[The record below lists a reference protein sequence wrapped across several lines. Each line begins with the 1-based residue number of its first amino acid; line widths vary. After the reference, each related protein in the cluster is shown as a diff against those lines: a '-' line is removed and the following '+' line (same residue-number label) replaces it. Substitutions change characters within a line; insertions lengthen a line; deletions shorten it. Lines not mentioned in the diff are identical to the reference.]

1 MSGGGVFGGRR
12 PMRHGRLFFV
22 SLLSTLLFLLRAA
35 SFSVVEGATALT
47 VVEATCGT
55 TIPADSQ
62 WMVGP
67 AWAFRRP
74 ALGARSLP
82 APRAGPELRFGRASL
97 GSEIEEIIRS
107 EAGMSPSR
115 VVIFEL
121 NPRFHTANKCKFLW
135 NPLET
140 ALDGT
145 ETTAARVIALA
156 VTGINAS
163 CQTPSQVEVT
173 LQYNQEVS
181 YFVPVDVEKST
192 TYSLSFSTRDIHWP
206 VFFHV
211 SPNCV
216 VYLLLLTN
224 RQGSIHRWY
233 AWIPATILTIVV
245 LVLVT
250 TMMLF
255 RRELPP
261 GATAMLLTLLFVG
274 YLGSCI
280 GLVIEVLS
288 WQSVLGR
295 MFPFPDAVTLYCC
308 LPIFYLLT
316 FLLVLLRNRHCGVL
330 FHAMMRL
337 AVYGLNLALCCGYWV
352 AGDVLLGSL
361 TLLQFLLSNLFL
373 SAAYSYFAVILGR
386 LQLRV
391 EPISSALG
399 FLWFVPLT
407 PFAPCLLMYYD
418 LYVMQASNQEPGA
431 LASMLQKAVVMYDT
445 MTSFP
450 LLLLQNVWGIA
461 LLVTVTSYHMPFLI
475 LLFTALL
482 FFTLHFIVSVGQ
494 YAKLRR
500 RWIRRGSITE
510 RGGCF
515 AFFCDWFR
523 LWGSLER
530 CVRGGH
536 CQRSVEPE
544 TRRVCHLMAGVS
556 ADRPDGASPEASA
569 WQACSDNAEEFLYLP
584 SSTELENE
592 GVQRKENYWP
602 ASVSR

>member
-1 MSGGGVFGGRR
+1 MQ
-12 PMRHGRLFFV
+12 HGRLFLF
-22 SLLSTLLFLLRAA
+22 LLISTLLFLLRAT
-35 SFSVVEGATALT
+35 SFSVVVGATALT

-67 AWAFRRP
+67 AWAFQRP

-82 APRAGPELRFGRASL
+82 TPLAGSELRFGRASL
-97 GSEIEEIIRS
+97 GSEIEEIIHS
-107 EAGMSPSR
+107 EAGMNPNM

-121 NPRFHTANKCKFLW
+121 NPHFHAANKCKFLW
-135 NPLET
+135 NPLE
-140 ALDGT
+140 AAIDGT
-145 ETTAARVIALA
+145 ETTAARVFALA

-163 CQTPSQVEVT
+163 CQTPSQIEVT

-181 YFVPVDVEKST
+181 YFIPVDVGKST
-192 TYSLSFSTRDIHWP
+192 TYSLSFSTRDMRWP
-206 VFFHV
+206 VLFHV

-224 RQGSIHRWY
+224 RQGSIHKWY
-233 AWIPATILTIVV
+233 AWIPATIVTVMV
-245 LVLVT
+245 LLLVT

-255 RRELPP
+255 WRELPP
-261 GATAMLLTLLFVG
+261 AATAMLLTLLFVG

-280 GLVIEVLS
+280 GLVMEVLS

-295 MFPFPDAVTLYCC
+295 VFPFPDAVTLYCC
-308 LPIFYLLT
+308 LPIFYLLM
-316 FLLVLLRNRHCGVL
+316 FLLVLLRNRYSGVL
-330 FHAMMRL
+330 FHALLRL

-386 LQLRV
+386 AQLRV
-391 EPISSALG
+391 EPISGALG
-399 FLWFVPLT
+399 FLWFAPLT

-418 LYVMQASNQEPGA
+418 LYIMQASSQAPGA
-431 LASMLQKAVVMYDT
+431 LTSILQKAVVMYDT

-461 LLVTVTSYHMPFLI
+461 MLATVTSYHMPFLI

-482 FFTLHFIVSVGQ
+482 FFTLQSVVSIGQ

-500 RWIRRGSITE
+500 RWIRRGDITE
-510 RGGCF
+510 RRGCF
-515 AFFCDWFR
+515 VFFCDWFR

-530 CVRGGH
+530 CIRGDN
-536 CQRSVEPE
+536 CQRPAEPE
-544 TRRVCHLMAGVS
+544 TRRVCHLMATMS
-556 ADRPDGASPEASA
+556 ADGPDGASPEASV
-569 WQACSDNAEEFLYLP
+569 WQARE
-584 SSTELENE
+584 
-592 GVQRKENYWP
+592 
-602 ASVSR
+602 